1 MKYRNSLSIHFKP
14 GKSRVAIPLLKEL
27 WNGEGTIMR
36 RIGKEAAL
44 IGMYKDVD
52 TLEEL
57 KSLANMKVADKL
69 DPMIIDGSVNHHLWR
84 HNLGDAHHS
93 NVVKVFGT
101 TFKSMFAYE
110 DVEGAIEENIN
121 IATQNGKKMTHW
133 RKLFESPNGP
143 RYIMTIHYDSL
154 DDCADDLPVPA
165 MRKNLMLMRS
175 RISDLQET
183 VWMKVD

>member
-14 GKSRVAIPLLKEL
+14 GKARLAIPLLKEL

-36 RIGKEAAL
+36 RIGKESAL
-44 IGMYKDVD
+44 IGMYKDTD
-52 TLEEL
+52 TLEEM
-57 KSLANMKVADKL
+57 KSLGNMEIADRL
-69 DPMIIDGSVNHHLWR
+69 DPMIIDGSVTQYVWR

-121 IATQNGKKMTHW
+121 IATQKGKKMTHW

-143 RYIMTIHYDSL
+143 RYVMTLHYDSL
-154 DDCADDLPVPA
+154 DECADDSPVPE
-165 MRKNLMLMRS
+165 MRKNHMLVRS
-175 RISDLQET
+175 RISDLQES

>member
-121 IATQNGKKMTHW
+121 IATQNGKKMTHYH
-133 RKLFESPNGP
+133 LGTPSEPGP
-143 RYIMTIHYDSL
+143 KFTIQAPQFYHRN
-154 DDCADDLPVPA
+154 V
-165 MRKNLMLMRS
+165 
-175 RISDLQET
+175 
-183 VWMKVD
+183 